1 MEIKKNNATKVRETV
16 ANIIAKD
23 IKFLDC
29 ILIIRLDDKM
39 YVTFKDAYILRDIV
53 GIDNLKK
60 EVDAFYFK
68 FRDLDT
74 ILPKIIRKGFRVAI
88 MDNLA

>member
-1 MEIKKNNATKVRETV
+1 MEVKKDNSTKVRETV

-29 ILIIRLDDKM
+29 ILLIRLDNKM
-39 YVTFKDAYILRDIV
+39 YLTYKDGLIVCNIV
-53 GIDNLKK
+53 GIDSLNK
-60 EVDAFYFK
+60 DIDTFYFK
-68 FRDLDT
+68 FYDLDT

-88 MDNLA
+88 MDIV

>member
-1 MEIKKNNATKVRETV
+1 MEIKKDNATKVRETV
-16 ANIIAKD
+16 ANTIAKD

-39 YVTFKDAYILRDIV
+39 YLTYKDGLIVRNIV
-53 GIDNLKK
+53 GIDSLNKD
-60 EVDAFYFK
+60 VDTFYFK
-68 FRDLDT
+68 FHELDT

-88 MDNLA
+88 IK